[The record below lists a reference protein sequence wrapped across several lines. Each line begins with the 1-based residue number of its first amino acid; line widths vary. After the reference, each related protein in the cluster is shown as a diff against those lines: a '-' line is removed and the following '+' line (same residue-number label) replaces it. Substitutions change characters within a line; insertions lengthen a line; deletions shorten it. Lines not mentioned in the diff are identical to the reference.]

1 MYYDVSEHPLLSS
14 KSKAI
19 VAKDT
24 ANSTDVFAEWTAYAA
39 GLLGVT
45 DKTFSGSE
53 LSSVNRALALQ
64 VNYLLDVV
72 PEMFIFKQV
81 SSNQSKQNVTYRDPS
96 LLFPASVTIVSGLIG
111 SWGSITSVRRQ
122 VR

>member
-1 MYYDVSEHPLLSS
+1 VFYDVSEHPLLSS

-19 VAKDT
+19 VAKDSKDGT
-24 ANSTDVFAEWTAYAA
+24 EVFAEWTAYAA

-64 VNYLLDVV
+64 INYLLNVV
-72 PEMFIFKQV
+72 DEMFIYKQI
-81 SSNQSKQNVTYRDPS
+81 SSAASKQNVTYRDPS
-96 LLFPASVTIVSGLIG
+96 LLFPAAVTIVSGLIG
-111 SWGSITSVRRQ
+111 SWGNITSVRRQ